1 MEEWCGVLYIGGER
15 IFREG
20 VYKTRG
26 GGGRVREEGERG
38 GGREIWHIT
47 DNSNNATTAMAPHLD
62 LATGRADRSRG
73 AFDEA

>member
-1 MEEWCGVLYIGGER
+1 MVSEFLEKEYIR
-15 IFREG
+15 HR
-20 VYKTRG
+20 
-26 GGGRVREEGERG
+26 GGGRVREEGGKEGERG